1 MSLVLRPGFEA
12 GLASRITQTAAV
24 GVAKGLWEI
33 GVGARIKWPNDLLVG
48 GKKICGILAEASA
61 ENAFGPE
68 KVRLLDYAVLGVGMN
83 ANLDPAELGIPDRG
97 VTAIRSELGH
107 DVDLLELLR
116 ALLSNL
122 DLELARIENF
132 QAVLEDWRSLNCTL
146 GKKLRVRRF
155 GETIEGRAVDLSREG
170 ALLVATSRG
179 TVELFEGEIEHLR
192 HGGDA

>member
-33 GVGARIKWPNDLLVG
+33 GVEARIKWPNDLLVG
-48 GKKICGILAEASA
+48 GKKICGILAEASVG
-61 ENAFGPE
+61 NAFGPE
-68 KVRLLDYAVLGVGMN
+68 KVRRLDYAVLGVGMN
-83 ANLDPAELGIPDRG
+83 ANLDPAELGVPDRG

-122 DLELARIENF
+122 DLELARTENF

-146 GKKLRVRRF
+146 GEKVRVRRF